1 MRMALKLALK
11 AEGKTSPNPLVGAV
25 LVKDGKT
32 VGRGYHK
39 RCGLPHAEVNAIRD
53 AGGKAKGA
61 TLYVTLEPC
70 DHFGRTPPC
79 TDAIIKGG
87 IRRVVIAMKDP
98 NPINNGRGI
107 RALKRSG
114 IKVSVGI
121 LKDEAAEINRP
132 YIKFITR
139 NMPYV
144 TIKAAESLD
153 GKIASRTGDSKWI
166 SAADSRRYVK
176 KLRGKVDAVMIGSNT
191 ALKDDPLLLSKVPGS
206 KEPARIIVDDAL
218 KTPLDSRVIRSR
230 DASPVII
237 ATVKNTTRKSLY
249 KARGV
254 EVLMTRS
261 KKGMVDLNELLRTLA
276 IRGMSHILVEGG
288 GELIASFMEEGLA
301 DRLLFFV
308 APKIIGGRSAVSPV
322 EGAGIARIKDAISL
336 RKMKATAFKKD
347 ILIEAEVG

>member
-1 MRMALKLALK
+1 
-11 AEGKTSPNPLVGAV
+11 
-25 LVKDGKT
+25 
-32 VGRGYHK
+32 
-39 RCGLPHAEVNAIRD
+39 
-53 AGGKAKGA
+53 
-61 TLYVTLEPC
+61 
-70 DHFGRTPPC
+70 
-79 TDAIIKGG
+79 
-87 IRRVVIAMKDP
+87 
-98 NPINNGRGI
+98 
-107 RALKRSG
+107 
-114 IKVSVGI
+114 
-121 LKDEAAEINRP
+121 
-132 YIKFITR
+132 
-139 NMPYV
+139 
-144 TIKAAESLD
+144 
-153 GKIASRTGDSKWI
+153 
-166 SAADSRRYVK
+166 
-176 KLRGKVDAVMIGSNT
+176 MIGSNT